1 MLDNEGLELVK
12 NKAIE
17 LLKIYRM
24 KAVEWEEKLIK
35 NKLMSLREKRASMAN
50 E

>member
-35 NKLMSLREKRASMAN
+35 NKKENAGQRRFGIG
-50 E
+50 